1 MPRILALTRYE
12 RLGASSRVRFL
23 QYLPAI
29 ERSGFTCDVVPLLGN
44 NYIRTLYY
52 GGGRVDIAAVAAG
65 YVERLRALLR
75 RRRYDLIWLEKE
87 AMPYIPYAVE
97 SRLLRGVPYVIDFDD
112 AWFLRYQ
119 NHGSAPVRRLL
130 GGKIDAL
137 IRDSATVVAGNE
149 YLAEH
154 AWQAG
159 ARRVDIIPS
168 TINLERYGAIA
179 AAASVEMRR
188 PIVVGWIGT
197 PITVPYLAS
206 LERVF
211 RRFADD
217 AIVVRIV
224 GAEVPKEWKG
234 LPAESVPWTE
244 EDEVEQIAKFD
255 IGLMPLSG
263 AEWDQ
268 GKCGYK
274 ALQVMATGRAVVAS
288 MVGANRRIFR
298 HGMNGFL
305 AQTDDDW
312 FSAIQMLAADP
323 ALRRRIGA
331 AGRTTVE
338 SEYSLAGQTPR
349 LIRVL
354 NEALSVPPAQG

>member
-44 NYIRTLYY
+44 NYIQNLYA
-52 GGGRVDIAAVAAG
+52 GGRVDIAAVAAR
-65 YVERLRALLR
+65 YVERIRALLR

-97 SRLLRGVPYVIDFDD
+97 SRLLQGVPYVIDFDD

-119 NHGSAPVRRLL
+119 EHRWAPVRWLL

-154 AWQAG
+154 ARQAG
-159 ARRVDIIPS
+159 ARRIHIIPS
-168 TINLERYGAIA
+168 TIDLERFGTIA
-179 AAASVEMRR
+179 SAPAGDMRR

-197 PITVPYLAS
+197 PVTVPYLAQ
-206 LERVF
+206 LGRVF
-211 RRFADD
+211 RRFAGD
-217 AIVVRIV
+217 AIVIRIV

-244 EDEVEQIAKFD
+244 EDEVDQIAKFD
-255 IGLMPLSG
+255 IGLMPLLG
-263 AEWDQ
+263 EAEWDR

-274 ALQVMATGRAVVAS
+274 ALQVMATGRPVVAS
-288 MVGANRRIFR
+288 MVGANCRIFR
-298 HGMNGFL
+298 HGINGFL
-305 AQTDDDW
+305 ARTDDDW
-312 FSAIQMLAADP
+312 FSALQMLAADP

-331 AGRTTVE
+331 AARETVE
-338 SEYSLAGQTPR
+338 SEYSLAGHSPR
-349 LIRVL
+349 FIGVL
-354 NEALSVPPAQG
+354 NEVLSAPSTRA